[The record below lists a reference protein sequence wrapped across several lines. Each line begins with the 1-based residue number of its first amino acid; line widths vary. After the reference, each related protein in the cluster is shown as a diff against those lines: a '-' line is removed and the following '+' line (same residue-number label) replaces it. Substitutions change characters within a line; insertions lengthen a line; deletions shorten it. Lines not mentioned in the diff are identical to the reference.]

1 MNLSFRHFYWR
12 WTKNLVLLF
21 LAVAV
26 VMTVVRIG
34 FAFYFG
40 ETSEV
45 LKDMSLFRTALFLG
59 LRFDLMP
66 LAYINAIPFIILNL
80 SYFIPGKSI
89 IRISRSL
96 IIGILVFGYTA
107 LVWLYVMDLAFYSY
121 YQDHMN
127 ILFFGLFE
135 DDTYAVLMSVWKNY
149 NVPVLLTLIFLVHW
163 LWYRFVKLMFSPFEF
178 DLKPRNFD
186 WKMPVTFLAGLVVT
200 AFFAR
205 GTFTRLPL
213 SIEDAHFS
221 NNDFMNEI
229 ALNGPISL
237 NRAIKIRRTY
247 GKGEFDFTAA
257 MGFSSWQEAY
267 VAAFG
272 KKPTGKSITESLK
285 QRTPFNPLL
294 DENPRHVVM
303 VVMESFG
310 TYWNEENAKDFQIL
324 GELKKHFDDGYLFQN
339 FLPAENGTIGS
350 MVSIATA
357 QPIRPGARFLSE
369 SEFVNTH
376 IRSSGHLPFKEK
388 GYDTHFIYGGKL
400 GWRYLGKFLGAQKYD
415 HLWGADE
422 MKEAMPELGN
432 IEARDLGN
440 EWGIFDEYLFSFI
453 EEQIRTATKPQFF
466 LVLTTSNHPP
476 FEFPT
481 TYKPLP
487 VVLTPERMNKIT
499 FDEELAMKRF
509 LALQYANQ
517 KMGEFITR
525 MKSGPLREKLVVG
538 ITGDHSYWINKGVGN
553 AQEFKR
559 WAVPFFLSVPD
570 DLKKNVNLSHFGS
583 HEDIFPTLYHLTLSN
598 QEYIGLGEDIIARSG
613 TAQNSSG
620 LYAGAEGAYHH
631 KKFWKWKDK
640 KSLLLEETEPTPEL
654 NAMKRKAEAMI
665 AITDRYLKEE
675 KAKGEAGD
683 SSSTQTVLATDQQ

>member
-12 WTKNLVLLF
+12 WSKNLVLLF
-21 LAVAV
+21 AAVAV
-26 VMTVVRIG
+26 VMTIVRIG

-40 ETSEV
+40 EPSEV
-45 LKDMSLFRTALFLG
+45 LSDFRTFQHALFLG

-66 LAYINAIPFIILNL
+66 LAYINAIPFLILNI
-80 SYFIPGKSI
+80 SYLIPGKAV

-96 IIGILVFGYTA
+96 IIAVLVIGYTA
-107 LVWLYVMDLAFYSY
+107 LVWLYVCDLAFYSY

-149 NVPVLLTLIFLVHW
+149 NVPVLLALIFLVHY

-178 DLKPRNFD
+178 DLRPRPFD
-186 WKMPVTFLAGLVVT
+186 WKMPVTMLGGCVLI

-221 NNDFMNEI
+221 NNDFMNEV

-237 NRAIKIRRTY
+237 NRAIKIRKTY
-247 GKGEFDFTAA
+247 GKGEFNFTTA
-257 MGFSSWQEAY
+257 MGFTTWQEAY
-267 VAAFG
+267 EAAFG
-272 KKPTGKSITESLK
+272 KKPEGKTVYESLK
-285 QRTPFNPLL
+285 RKTPVNPEH
-294 DENPRHVVM
+294 DKNPKHVVM

-310 TYWNEENAKDFQIL
+310 SYWNADDAPDFQIL
-324 GELKKHFDDGYLFQN
+324 GELKKHFDEGYLFNN

-350 MVSIATA
+350 IVSVATA

-369 SEFVNTH
+369 SEFVTTH
-376 IRSSGHLPFKEK
+376 IRSSGHLPYKEK

-400 GWRYLGKFLGAQKYD
+400 GWRELGKFLTAQKYD
-415 HLWGADE
+415 RLWGADE
-422 MKEAMPELGN
+422 MKEAMPELNN

-440 EWGIFDEYLFSFI
+440 EWGIYDEYLFSFI

-476 FEFPT
+476 FEYPT

-487 VVLTPERMNKIT
+487 VVLTKERMNRIT

-517 KMGEFITR
+517 KLGEFLTR
-525 MKSGPLREKLVVG
+525 MKSGPFRDKLVLG
-538 ITGDHSYWINKGVGN
+538 MTGDHSYWVNKGVGN
-553 AQEFKR
+553 SQEFKR
-559 WAVPFFLSVPD
+559 WAVPFFISVPANM
-570 DLKKNVNLSHFGS
+570 KKNVDLSHFGS
-583 HEDIFPTLYHLTLSN
+583 HEDIFPTLYNLTLSD
-598 QEYIGLGEDIIARSG
+598 QTYIGLGEDIIAASG

-620 LYAGAEGAYHH
+620 LYAAPEGAFHH
-631 KKFWKWKDK
+631 GKFWRWKDK
-640 KSLLLEETEPTPEL
+640 TSLLLEETPETPEL
-654 NAMKRKAEAMI
+654 SAMKQRAKGLI

-675 KAKGEAGD
+675 KANTP
-683 SSSTQTVLATDQQ
+683 SVLANDQQ

>member
-12 WTKNLVLLF
+12 WTKNLILLF
-21 LAVAV
+21 AAVAI

-40 ETSEV
+40 ETSTV
-45 LKDMSLFRTALFLG
+45 LKDLSVFRTALFLG

-66 LAYINAIPFIILNL
+66 LAYINAIPFLILNFC
-80 SYFIPGKSI
+80 YFIPGKSVI
-89 IRISRSL
+89 KISRSV
-96 IIGILVFGYTA
+96 IIAILVLGYTA
-107 LVWLYVMDLAFYSY
+107 LVWLYICDLAFYSY

-149 NVPVLLTLIFLVHW
+149 NVPVLLTLILLIHY

-178 DLKPRNFD
+178 DLKPRKLD
-186 WKMPVTFLAGLVVT
+186 WKAPLTLVLGSLVIT
-200 AFFAR
+200 FFAR

-221 NNDFMNEI
+221 NNDFMNEV

-237 NRAIKIRRTY
+237 NRAIKIRKTY
-247 GKGEFDFTAA
+247 GKGEFDFTSA

-272 KKPTGKSITESLK
+272 KKPEGINIYESLK
-285 QRTPFNPLL
+285 RRTPLNPDL
-294 DENPRHVVM
+294 DKNPRHVVM

-310 TYWNEENAKDFQIL
+310 TFWNSEDTADFQIL
-324 GELKKHFDDGYLFQN
+324 GELKKHFDQGYLFKN

-350 MVSIATA
+350 IVSVATA

-369 SEFVNTH
+369 SEFVQSH
-376 IRSSGHLPFKEK
+376 IRSSGHLPFKAK

-400 GWRYLGKFLGAQKYD
+400 GWRELGKFLTAQKYD
-415 HLWGADE
+415 RLWGADE
-422 MKEAMPELGN
+422 MKEAMPELNN

-440 EWGIFDEYLFSFI
+440 EWGIYDEYLFSFI

-476 FEFPT
+476 FEYPT

-487 VVLTPERMNKIT
+487 VVLTKERMDRIT

-525 MKSGPLREKLVVG
+525 MKTGPLREKLVVAV
-538 ITGDHSYWINKGVGN
+538 TGDHSFWINKGVDN
-553 AQEFKR
+553 SQEFKR
-559 WAVPFFLSVPD
+559 WAVPFFISVPD
-570 DLKKNVNLSHFGS
+570 SLKKNVDLSHFGS
-583 HEDIFPTLYHLTLSN
+583 HEDIFPTLYNLTLSN
-598 QEYIGLGEDIIARSG
+598 QDYIGLGEDIIAKSG
-613 TAQNSSG
+613 TSQNSSG
-620 LYAGAEGAYHH
+620 LYAGSDGAFHH
-631 KKFWKWKDK
+631 GKYWKWKDK
-640 KSLLLEETEPTPEL
+640 TSLLLEETVMTPEL
-654 NAMKRKAEAMI
+654 EAMRLRAQGMI
-665 AITDRYLKEE
+665 AITDQFLKDE
-675 KAKGEAGD
+675 KAN
-683 SSSTQTVLATDQQ
+683 TQTVSANGQR

>member
-21 LAVAV
+21 AAVAV
-26 VMTVVRIG
+26 VMTVVRLG

-45 LKDMSLFRTALFLG
+45 LKEFGLLRTALFLG

-66 LAYINAIPFIILNL
+66 LAYINAIPFLILNL
-80 SYFIPGKSI
+80 SYFIPGKSV

-96 IIGILVFGYTA
+96 IIAILVLGYTA
-107 LVWLYVMDLAFYSY
+107 LVWLYVCDLAFYSY

-149 NVPVLLTLIFLVHW
+149 NVPVLLSLIFLVHW

-178 DLKPRNFD
+178 DLKPRKFD
-186 WKMPVTFLAGLVVT
+186 WKAPVTMLAGCILI

-221 NNDFMNEI
+221 NNDFMNEV

-237 NRAIKIRRTY
+237 NRAIKIRKTY
-247 GKGEFDFTAA
+247 GKGEFDFTHE
-257 MGFSSWQEAY
+257 MGFSSWQDAY
-267 VAAFG
+267 EAAFG
-272 KKPTGKSITESLK
+272 KKPTGHNVYESLK
-285 QRTPFNPLL
+285 RRTPVNPEL
-294 DENPRHVVM
+294 DKNPRHVVM

-310 TYWNEENAKDFQIL
+310 TYWNKEDSQDFNIL
-324 GELKKHFDDGYLFQN
+324 GDLKKHFQDGYLFEN

-350 MVSIATA
+350 IVSVATS

-369 SEFVNTH
+369 SEFVDTH
-376 IRSSGHLPFKEK
+376 IRSSGHLPFKAK

-400 GWRYLGKFLGAQKYD
+400 GWRYLGKFLAAQKYD
-415 HLWGADE
+415 RLWGADE
-422 MKEAMPELGN
+422 MKEAMPELNN
-432 IEARDLGN
+432 IEPRDLGN

-487 VVLTPERMNKIT
+487 VVLTKERMDRIT

-509 LALQYANQ
+509 LALQYANH
-517 KMGEFITR
+517 KMGEFISR
-525 MKSGPLREKLVVG
+525 MKAGPLREKVVVG

-553 AQEFKR
+553 AHEFKR

-570 DLKKNVNLSHFGS
+570 GLKKRVDLSHFGS
-583 HEDIFPTLYHLTLSN
+583 HEDIFPTLYNLTLSN
-598 QEYIGLGEDIIARSG
+598 QEYVGLGEDIIAASG
-613 TAQNSSG
+613 TSQNSSG
-620 LYAGAEGAYHH
+620 LYASREGAFH
-631 KKFWKWKDK
+631 KGKFWKWQDK
-640 KSLLLEETEPTPEL
+640 TSLLLEETPETPEL
-654 NAMKRKAEAMI
+654 LMMKRRAQGMI
-665 AITDRYLKEE
+665 AITDRFLKEE
-675 KAKGEAGD
+675 KT
-683 SSSTQTVLATDQQ
+683 STQTALANDQR